1 MTNNII
7 NPEETKCITNIKN
20 SEVTKLMNKIFNKNM
35 ITNIYDEKEKQYQK
49 IKKELKNTNKEV
61 WLIIQ
66 INEKNVDY
74 LMKYNLLK
82 SNKTN
87 IFTVDTSIQYSAP
100 YIEKIKSFMGSEISF
115 FPKVKTKNEF
125 ANILPYNMENIS
137 KLSKKSIYLFQGITP
152 RSGTT
157 NIVINTSRYISSKKK
172 KNIRVGVIFTNEL
185 DYKQYFPD
193 TRKEE
198 KGILRVKEVNNE
210 TDFSSK
216 EKVIKNISNTI
227 NEVDYFFLQKNMVFN
242 EENII
247 EIKKLIGRM
256 NKYYDVILVDGSN
269 VENVPNVY
277 TLAILQMEATQ
288 VNIIDDLSVRSEIVK
303 EKYKESY
310 LNTFE
315 NEIIINKINDLN
327 RRTESKKPIAKIK
340 YISNISD
347 QEIQN
352 NVKKMK
358 IDKIVKNI
366 EKTMDL
372 EITTKNKIFGFIG

>member
-1 MTNNII
+1 MKNNII
-7 NPEETKCITNIKN
+7 NPKKTKCITNIKN
-20 SEVTKLMNKIFNKNM
+20 SEVTKLMNKIFNKNK
-35 ITNIYDEKEKQYQK
+35 ITNIYDENEKEYEN
-49 IKKELKNTNKEV
+49 IKKELEKKDKEI

-66 INEKNVDY
+66 INDKNIDF

-82 SNKTN
+82 SKKTN
-87 IFTVDTSIQYSAP
+87 IFTVDTTIQYSAP
-100 YIEKIKSFMGSEISF
+100 YMEKIKSFMGSKMSL

-137 KLSKKSIYLFQGITP
+137 ELSKKSIYLFQGITP

-157 NIVINTSRYISSKKK
+157 NIVINTSRYISNKKK

-216 EKVIKNISNTI
+216 EKVIKNIANTVNKI
-227 NEVDYFFLQKNMVFN
+227 DYFFLQKNMDFN
-242 EENII
+242 EKNII
-247 EIKKLIGRM
+247 EIKKLIARM
-256 NKYYDVILVDGSN
+256 NEYYDLILIDGSN
-269 VENVPNVY
+269 VENVPNIY
-277 TLAILQMEATQ
+277 TLAISQLEATQ
-288 VNIIDDLSVRSEIVK
+288 VNIIDDLSVRSELVK

-310 LNTFE
+310 LDTFK
-315 NEIIINKINDLN
+315 NELIINKINDLN
-327 RRTESKKPIAKIK
+327 RRTEEQKPITKIK

-358 IDKIVKNI
+358 IDKIVENI
-366 EKTMDL
+366 EKTMGL
-372 EITTKNKIFGFIG
+372 EITNKNKIFGFFG